1 MVATPLQVAARDNDG
16 PLERTKVECL
26 VKAPELSKEKLRM
39 RREELHRNAE
49 VAAKEEGAEGHLG
62 SESPKIVEDASKLG
76 EKRLIRPTMG
86 HAITSFAGGMSI
98 SFGAVAMASAAASV
112 GGTLTH
118 PSIGHLVGALLF
130 PIGFVI
136 LLIGKTELFTENF
149 LIPVVAVI
157 KRRGS
162 MTQLA
167 RLWLTALAFN
177 MIGAL
182 VFGYLISRGEVVSP
196 ETAAEMVGLA
206 EKKAGYDFETGFV
219 KAVFAG
225 WLMTM
230 LTWLLIAAKGM
241 GAQLALIWIIAT
253 TIVLG
258 QFNHVV
264 ISTSEIFMA
273 MYLGADITVFGW
285 LTGAFFPALA
295 GNLVGGLVFVTL
307 IHYMQSLFHQPV
319 TDTESLDKAI
329 KI

>member
-1 MVATPLQVAARDNDG
+1 M
-16 PLERTKVECL
+16 
-26 VKAPELSKEKLRM
+26 VKAPELSKDKLRQ
-39 RREELHRNAE
+39 RREELRRTAE
-49 VAAKEEGAEGHLG
+49 AAANDPRAEEHLG

-76 EKRLIRPTMG
+76 EKRLVRPPVG

-112 GGTLTH
+112 GGTLAY
-118 PSIGHLVGALLF
+118 PSIGHLIGALVF

-149 LIPVVAVI
+149 LIPVVAVV

-167 RLWLTALAFN
+167 KLWIIALAFN

-182 VFGYLISRGEVVSP
+182 VFGYLISRGQVLSP
-196 ETAAEMVGLA
+196 EIADEIVALA
-206 EKKAGYDFETGFV
+206 QKKTGYDFVTGFV
-219 KAVFAG
+219 KAIFAG
-225 WLMTM
+225 WLMTT
-230 LTWLLIAAKGM
+230 LTWLLIASKGL

-264 ISTSEIFMA
+264 ISASEIFMG
-273 MYLGADITVFGW
+273 MYLGAGISVSTW
-285 LTGAFFPALA
+285 LSNAFFPALA

-319 TDTESLDKAI
+319 TDNASLDEAI
-329 KI
+329 EI

>member
-1 MVATPLQVAARDNDG
+1 MRGKDDPLILTRV
-16 PLERTKVECL
+16 ERL
-26 VKAPELSKEKLRM
+26 VKAPELSKDKLRQ
-39 RREELHRNAE
+39 RQEELKLAAE
-49 VAAKEEGAEGHLG
+49 AAANETGAEEHLG

-76 EKRLIRPTMG
+76 EKRLVRPTFG

-112 GGTLTH
+112 GGTLAA
-118 PSIGHLVGALLF
+118 PSIGLLIGALVF

-157 KRRGS
+157 KKRGS
-162 MTQLA
+162 MSQLGK
-167 RLWLTALAFN
+167 LWATALVFN
-177 MIGAL
+177 LIGAL
-182 VFGYLISRGEVVSP
+182 VFGFLISRGAVLSTEI
-196 ETAAEMVGLA
+196 ADEMIALA
-206 EKKAGYDFETGFV
+206 DKKASYDLETGFV
-219 KAVFAG
+219 KAIFAG
-225 WLMTM
+225 WLMTT
-230 LTWLLIAAKGM
+230 LTWLLIASKGL

-264 ISTSEIFMA
+264 ISASEIFMA
-273 MYLGADITVFGW
+273 MYLGADISLAQWFVR
-285 LTGAFFPALA
+285 AFLPALA

-307 IHYMQSLFHQPV
+307 IHYMQSLFHRPL
-319 TDTESLDKAI
+319 TDNASLDDAI

>member
-1 MVATPLQVAARDNDG
+1 M
-16 PLERTKVECL
+16 
-26 VKAPELSKEKLRM
+26 VKAPELTKEKLRL
-39 RREELHRNAE
+39 RRDELHRAAE
-49 VAAKEEGAEGHLG
+49 AAANGPSAEEHLG

-76 EKRLIRPTMG
+76 EKRLVRPPVG

-98 SFGAVAMASAAASV
+98 SFGAVAMASGAAAV
-112 GGTLTH
+112 GGSLAA
-118 PSIGHLVGALLF
+118 PSLGHLIGALLF

-162 MTQLA
+162 MTQLGK
-167 RLWLTALAFN
+167 LWGIALAFN
-177 MIGAL
+177 LLGAL
-182 VFGYLISRGEVVSP
+182 VFGFLISRGHVLAP
-196 ETAAEMVGLA
+196 QIADEMIALA
-206 EKKAGYDFETGFV
+206 EKKASYDLQTGFV
-219 KAVFAG
+219 KAIFAG
-225 WLMTM
+225 WLMTT
-230 LTWLLIAAKGM
+230 LTWLLIASKGL
-241 GAQLALIWIIAT
+241 GVQLALIWIIAS

-264 ISTSEIFMA
+264 ISASEIFMA
-273 MYLGADITVFGW
+273 MYLGADITLGAW
-285 LTGAFFPALA
+285 LTSAFLPALA

-319 TDTESLDKAI
+319 TDNASLDKAI